1 VRSPRRPSANG
12 GDALPGADG
21 AAGAGTPADHDL
33 ARSAWQVMSDFVRRH
48 DPGDE
53 LRRALGLGRG
63 AGRVRAL
70 MSLAGGPLTLAELAQ
85 QLGIDPP
92 YATVIANE
100 LQALGLLARTRD
112 DRDRRRKPVELTARG
127 HDAAR
132 TARDII
138 TRPPSPLRSMP
149 ASDLVRLRDLL
160 EQLSRPQQDPGTHR

>member
-1 VRSPRRPSANG
+1 MQSPGQSS
-12 GDALPGADG
+12 G
-21 AAGAGTPADHDL
+21 AADAGIPADHDL
-33 ARSAWQVMSDFVRRH
+33 ARSIWQIMSDFVHRH

-53 LRRALGLGRG
+53 LRQALGLGRG

-70 MSLAGGPLTLAELAQ
+70 ISLADGPLTLAELAQ

-112 DRDRRRKPVELTARG
+112 DHDRRRKPVELTARG
-127 HDAAR
+127 RQAAR
-132 TARDII
+132 TAQDII
-138 TRPPSPLRSMP
+138 ARPPAPLRDMP

-160 EQLSRPQQDPGTHR
+160 RQLG